1 MTKMDNALTLTF
13 EIETGQAHRAHKTL
27 DNYEWI

>member
-13 EIETGQAHRAHKTL
+13 EIETGQAHRVHKTL